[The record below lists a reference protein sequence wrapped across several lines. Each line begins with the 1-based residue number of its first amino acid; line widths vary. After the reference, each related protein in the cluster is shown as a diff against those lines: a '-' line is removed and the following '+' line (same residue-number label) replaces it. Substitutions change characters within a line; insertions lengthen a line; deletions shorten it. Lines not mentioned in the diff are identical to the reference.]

1 MPTIHISSVTIAR
14 KATAK
19 DRLLTSAVYGVIALM
34 TGPLSA
40 CTTVAPAA
48 ISRLDSKDDVDTED
62 RIERIFAN
70 VTDPVLVRG
79 EPVRST
85 SIAARMT
92 EHHVPAL
99 SVAVVDGG
107 RLAWARALGVG
118 DANLGRAVTPHTA
131 FQAASISKAIAA
143 TLTLRLVQQGGLD
156 LDVDVNRY
164 LTSWQVPN
172 NEFTREEKVTLRRL
186 MAHRAGTTVHGFLSI
201 PQGQRLPT
209 AVEMLEGA
217 GPPGYQEPV
226 RVDTVPG
233 SATRY
238 SGGGVLIEQ
247 LVATD
252 VVHEDYVGLARRLV
266 FEPFEMFNSTF
277 EQVLS
282 PAQRAAAASAHDA
295 AGRVYPGNFLM
306 LAAQAPGGLWTTPS
320 DLMRW
325 AIEVARA
332 AAGSEPPLLS
342 AALASTMTHRLA
354 ANDPVALGTFVWGE
368 GEGRYFWHGGHNEGY
383 LSELIYF
390 PESGQGAAVMTNA
403 DGGGSLLRSV
413 LNAIAAQYGWV
424 EYGPLVISRA
434 NTDPKILAQLVGRYQ
449 ATQPTTIDLAITGC
463 GLDVRIESEK
473 FGISSIGVITAPGEI
488 TLTSQA
494 MTEIRFVPGPDGEI
508 TGLHIGSIRFSR
520 QPSSPPYN
528 YR

>member
-1 MPTIHISSVTIAR
+1 MRASDVRSATNIQ
-14 KATAK
+14 KASAK
-19 DRLLTSAVYGVIALM
+19 ERLLALAVWALM
-34 TGPLSA
+34 TCPLAA
-40 CTTVAPAA
+40 CTTASPGVTPRFG
-48 ISRLDSKDDVDTED
+48 SQYDVQTES
-62 RIERIFAN
+62 RIERIFAG

-85 SIAARMT
+85 SIAARMA

-107 RLAWARALGVG
+107 RLAWARALGIA
-118 DANLGRAVTPHTA
+118 DASSGRAVTPHTV

-143 TLTLRLVQQGGLD
+143 TLTLRLVQQGRLD

-164 LTSWQVPN
+164 LSSWQVPN
-172 NEFTREEKVTLRRL
+172 NEFTREQKVTLRRL

-209 AVEMLEGA
+209 TVQILEGA

-226 RVDTVPG
+226 RVDAVPG
-233 SATRY
+233 TATRY

-252 VVHEDYVGLARRLV
+252 VMHESYVDLARRLV
-266 FEPFEMFNSTF
+266 FEPLGMFDSSF

-282 PAQRAAAASAHDA
+282 PAQRAAAASAHDG
-295 AGRVYPGNFLM
+295 AGQVYAGNFLM
-306 LAAQAPGGLWTTPS
+306 LAAQAPGGLWTTPA
-320 DLMRW
+320 DLVRW

-332 AAGSEPPLLS
+332 ETGGAPHLLS

-354 ANDPVALGTFVWGE
+354 ASEPVALGTFVWGE
-368 GEGRYFWHGGHNEGY
+368 GRGRYYWHGGHNEGY

-403 DGGGSLLRSV
+403 DGGGNLLRSV
-413 LNAIAAQYGWV
+413 LNAIATEYGWV
-424 EYGPLVISRA
+424 QYGPLVIDRA
-434 NTDPKILAQLVGRYQ
+434 ATDSKIVARLVGTYQ
-449 ATQPTTIDLAITGC
+449 ATAPTTIDLAITPC
-463 GLDVRIESEK
+463 GLDVCVESKK
-473 FGISSIGVITAPGEI
+473 FGIRSIGVLTAPGEI

-494 MTEIRFVPGPDGEI
+494 MTEIIFVAGPDGEI
-508 TGLHIGSIRFSR
+508 TDLRLGAIRFAR
-520 QPSSPPYN
+520 QPAASSLD